1 MIHCD
6 VMVYSEVIMYSD
18 ITNTVTVA
26 LLLHIT
32 YCDKG
37 VRHAYLVLNN
47 EMSVICNTPIYALA
61 VKIFRHPLKVT
72 LTNP

>member
-37 VRHAYLVLNN
+37 VRHEYLVLNN
-47 EMSVICNTPIYALA
+47 EMSVICNTPIYAL
-61 VKIFRHPLKVT
+61 LKSFDI
-72 LTNP
+72 L